1 MRFFKEHP
9 MPHFIL
15 YGTLGC
21 HLCELAE
28 AQLAA
33 LMAQLSVAIEIECI
47 DIAEGDNSDELIE
60 RYGVRIPVLRRQR
73 DQSELGWPF
82 ADAQMLEFLQG

>member
-1 MRFFKEHP
+1 MS
-9 MPHFIL
+9 HFLL

-28 AQLAA
+28 VQLSAA
-33 LMAQLSVAIEIECI
+33 MAQLPAAIEIECV
-47 DIAEGDNSDELIE
+47 DIAEGDHSDELIE
-60 RYGVRIPVLRRQR
+60 RYGVRIPVLRREH

-82 ADAQMLEFLQG
+82 AEAALLEFLQG

>member
-1 MRFFKEHP
+1 

-28 AQLAA
+28 TQLAA
-33 LMAQLSVAIEIECI
+33 ALARLHDPIEIECI
-47 DIAEGDNSDELIE
+47 DIADGDDSDELIE
-60 RYGVRIPVLRRQR
+60 RYGVRIPVLRRER

-82 ADAQMLEFLQG
+82 ADAELLEFLQS